1 MIIYIYIFIY
11 FLSALGEGCDED
23 PQRNG
28 VVRIREG
35 GHRQP
40 EFDFGVAQT
49 VHLGGIKSP
58 DHVFVVRVAQLE
70 RKADHL
76 RSQNRTK
83 LRHARLS
90 ALNATKT
97 RKMLSKSGKNDAEIY
112 CRMTL
117 YCDRRMWQ
125 L

>member
-1 MIIYIYIFIY
+1 MPVSTKNHTELQQMRQSELSFFSILTFY
-11 FLSALGEGCDED
+11 FLSALRKGCDED
-23 PQRNG
+23 PQRNS
-28 VVRIREG
+28 VVGIGEG

-76 RSQNRTK
+76 RSQNTTK
-83 LRHARLS
+83 LRLTHTQAFYTTT
-90 ALNATKT
+90 NT
-97 RKMLSKSGKNDAEIY
+97 RKMRSL
-112 CRMTL
+112 
-117 YCDRRMWQ
+117 
-125 L
+125 

>member
-1 MIIYIYIFIY
+1 VFGKNYFIFC
-11 FLSALGEGCDED
+11 FLSALGEGCNED

-28 VVRIREG
+28 VVRIWES

-40 EFDFGVAQT
+40 KFDFSVAQT

-83 LRHARLS
+83 LMHVQLS
-90 ALNATKT
+90 GFYTVTKT
-97 RKMLSKSGKNDAEIY
+97 RKMFSKSGKNEAE
-112 CRMTL
+112 RAGK
-117 YCDRRMWQ
+117 RS
-125 L
+125 